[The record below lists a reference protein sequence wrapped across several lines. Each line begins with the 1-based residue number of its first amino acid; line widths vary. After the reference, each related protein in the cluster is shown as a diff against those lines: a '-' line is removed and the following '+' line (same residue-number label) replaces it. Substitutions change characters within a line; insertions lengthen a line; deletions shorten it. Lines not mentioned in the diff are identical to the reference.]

1 MVLLAWIILLL
12 LAAEAVVVEV
22 VTVLQLAVAELV
34 GLEQAQLF
42 L

>member
-1 MVLLAWIILLL
+1 LLL
-12 LAAEAVVVEV
+12 RVVVAAVVEV